1 LAVRENAKI
10 NLDRTTV
17 YAPVNGYV
25 TNLVVDEGD
34 FADAGK
40 AVGASRAA
48 YSSPTDSIRHVCSEW
63 AFSPTDCRIKFERKV
78 MPTTN
83 LFDLSGRVAVVM
95 GGTAVLAEASP
106 WAWLKPELQSP
117 FWHVMRRRTS
127 ESARFE
133 AAKACLMLLDDRRH
147 PF

>member
-1 LAVRENAKI
+1 VANYQQALAVRENAKI

-63 AFSPTDCRIKFERKV
+63 AFSPTDCRIKFEGKV
-78 MPTTN
+78 IETN
-83 LFDLSGRVAVVM
+83 LNACFLLSELAASLVLVEAKVWEHAV
-95 GGTAVLAEASP
+95 
-106 WAWLKPELQSP
+106 
-117 FWHVMRRRTS
+117 

-133 AAKACLMLLDDRRH
+133 AAKAFLMLLDDRRS
-147 PF
+147 F